1 MGATG
6 GTTLF
11 TPKMGGGLED
21 GQKPPCGIYS
31 AKTLWWKILPGAYL
45 RGANDFGWHQ
55 KYFDCLPNM
64 NNVMREACKNLNQ
77 RT

>member
-1 MGATG
+1 MIQLNKPPC
-6 GTTLF
+6 TLLDYNYN
-11 TPKMGGGLED
+11 PCAQE
-21 GQKPPCGIYS
+21 GQKPPSGIYS

-64 NNVMREACKNLNQ
+64 NNVMREACKNLN
-77 RT
+77 